1 MSVRRI
7 EHQDGQV
14 TYYLHT
20 EYGYGDTMEVTP
32 KDLMAL
38 GAWLIEH
45 EQVVVEDA
53 IRNDV
58 LQAQREIEPVVDG
71 MMDYG
76 AGRYQIAGGPN
87 DGYQFHAGDNLEVY
101 YKGRWVPACIE
112 ADNGGWL
119 FLWPLDAAAPHDVYG
134 LAVRRAAG

>member
-1 MSVRRI
+1 VSVRRI

-14 TYYLHT
+14 TYYLHM

-32 KDLMAL
+32 KDMMAL
-38 GAWLIEH
+38 GAWLLEH

-58 LQAQREIEPVVDG
+58 LQAQQEIESVVDG

-76 AGRYQIAGGPN
+76 AGRYQIAG
-87 DGYQFHAGDNLEVY
+87 DSLEVY
-101 YKGRWVPACIE
+101 HNGRWVPARIE

-119 FLWPLDAAAPHDVYG
+119 FLWPLDATAPSDVYG
-134 LAVRRAAG
+134 LPVRRAAG

>member
-32 KDLMAL
+32 QDLMAL
-38 GAWLIEH
+38 GAWLLEH

-53 IRNDV
+53 LKNDV
-58 LQAQREIEPVVDG
+58 LNAE
-71 MMDYG
+71 
-76 AGRYQIAGGPN
+76 GRYWRPVGADTDSAG
-87 DGYQFHAGDNLEVY
+87 
-101 YKGRWVPACIE
+101 
-112 ADNGGWL
+112 
-119 FLWPLDAAAPHDVYG
+119 
-134 LAVRRAAG
+134 